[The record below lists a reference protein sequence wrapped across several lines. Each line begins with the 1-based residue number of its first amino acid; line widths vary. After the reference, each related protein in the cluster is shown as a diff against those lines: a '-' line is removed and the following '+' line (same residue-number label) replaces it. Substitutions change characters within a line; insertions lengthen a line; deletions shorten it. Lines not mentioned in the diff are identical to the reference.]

1 VNTLED
7 RLRDAYRAVADTVDP
22 ATIPDL
28 AVRTEPRAALSRRM
42 RFVIPL
48 AAAAAVTVVV
58 FMSTLFV
65 GMSPRPHTRTVKE
78 RAVPAVSVPEFTLV
92 DQGSSLKVYNTS
104 TGARVATVTAPA
116 GLQFE
121 GVASGGTSQTFLA
134 DANPA
139 STTAP
144 CHAYFYRF
152 ELAASGKP
160 SALTLLRSIAGSAA
174 TAVAAIPGGK
184 TYTYSAVHCVTA
196 PNGLI
201 GISGQAGNHTWAY
214 DQGDDYTFSLAA
226 TADGDTLAL
235 SLFAGSDWSDLLLN
249 THSSAATVDK
259 ASRILPTVPY
269 AQTLAISPD
278 GRTLYACASSGGTGT
293 LAAYST
299 ATGAQIRVLHQW
311 PVHSR
316 GFACQISTDPT
327 GRFLLAAVASNIQQP
342 STLIGFDLRTGA
354 SLTLPVDHPAL
365 HFQGSQLAW

>member
-48 AAAAAVTVVV
+48 AAAAAVTVVAT
-58 FMSTLFV
+58 MSTLLV
-65 GMSPRPHTRTVKE
+65 HMSPRFHARTTKD
-78 RAVPAVSVPEFTLV
+78 RAVATVSLPEFTLV
-92 DQGSSLKVYNTS
+92 DLGSSLKVYNTR

-116 GLQFE
+116 GQQFE
-121 GVASGGTSQTFLA
+121 DVASGGTARTFLA
-134 DANPA
+134 ATGLSA
-139 STTAP
+139 SA

-152 ELAASGKP
+152 ELAATGKP
-160 SALTLLRSIAGSAA
+160 SALTLLRSIPGSQP
-174 TAVAAIPGGK
+174 TAVAAPPGGGS
-184 TYTYSAVHCVTA
+184 YAYSTVHCDTA

-201 GISGQAGNHTWAY
+201 GISGQAGNRTWAY

-235 SLFAGSDWSDLLLN
+235 SLFAGSQWSDLLLN
-249 THSSAATVDK
+249 TRSRAATVDN
-259 ASRILPTVPY
+259 ASRIVPAVPY

-278 GRTLYACASSGGTGT
+278 GRTLYACVDSGPTGT

-299 ATGAQIRVLHQW
+299 ATGKMIRVLHRW
-311 PVHSR
+311 TLAPAKWY
-316 GFACQISTDPT
+316 FCQVSADAT
-327 GRFLLAAVASNIQQP
+327 GKVLLASYSSNLTP
-342 STLIGFDLRTGA
+342 RTSLIGINLQAGT
-354 SLTLPVDHPAL
+354 SVKLPVKVDYMFDGVGA
-365 HFQGSQLAW
+365 AW

>member
-1 VNTLED
+1 VSTLED
-7 RLRDAYRAVADTVDP
+7 RLRDAYRAVADTVHP
-22 ATIPDL
+22 ATIPGL
-28 AVRTEPRAALSRRM
+28 AARAEPRVLSRRM

-58 FMSTLFV
+58 TMSTLLAD
-65 GMSPRPHTRTVKE
+65 MSPRFHARTAKARPV
-78 RAVPAVSVPEFTLV
+78 AAVSFPEFALV
-92 DQGSSLKVYNTS
+92 DLGSSLMVYDTR
-104 TGARVATVTAPA
+104 TGARVATVAAPA
-116 GLQFE
+116 GQQFE
-121 GVASGGTSQTFLA
+121 DVASGGTARTFLA
-134 DANPA
+134 ATGLSVSA
-139 STTAP
+139 

-152 ELAASGKP
+152 ELAATGQP
-160 SALTLLRSIAGSAA
+160 SALTLLRSIQGSQP
-174 TAVAAIPGGK
+174 TAVAATPGGGS
-184 TYTYSAVHCVTA
+184 YAYSAVHCLTA

-214 DQGDDYTFSLAA
+214 DQGDDYTSSLAA

-235 SLFAGSDWSDLLLN
+235 SLFAGSQWSDLLLN
-249 THSSAATVDK
+249 TRSSAATVDN
-259 ASRILPTVPY
+259 ASRILPAVPY

-278 GRTLYACASSGGTGT
+278 GQTLYACVDSGPTGT

-311 PVHSR
+311 PVHSK
-316 GFACQISTDPT
+316 GFTCQISTDPT

-354 SLTLPVDHPAL
+354 SATLPVHHPAL